1 MTTVFM
7 TAGMLAL
14 IVGVMFTGKL
24 SERFDKRNLLIGL
37 SALNCATMACMF
49 FVPPDEFGLMMILNV
64 AGSLFAGPTAP
75 LVWAMYAD
83 VADYGAWK
91 FGERTT
97 GLVFSASMFA
107 QKFGLTIGAGFSG
120 WLLAA
125 FGYEANVAQSEA
137 SLLGIRLLF
146 TFIPAGIAVLNIV
159 VLLFYDLDD
168 RKVAEIEQ
176 ELARRAGRAS
186 PVPA

>member
-1 MTTVFM
+1 MTIC
-7 TAGMLAL
+7 MLAL
-14 IVGVMFTGKL
+14 IVGVSATSAL
-24 SERFDKRNLLIGL
+24 TERFDKRNLLIVL
-37 SALNCATMACMF
+37 SLLNCVTMVALF
-49 FVPPDEFGLMMILNV
+49 FVPVDNFALLMVVNI

-83 VADYGAWK
+83 VADYGEWK

-107 QKFGLTIGAGFSG
+107 QKFGLTIGAGLSG

-125 FGYEANVAQSEA
+125 FGYEANVEQTET

-146 TFIPAGIAVLNIV
+146 TLIPAAIALLNVV
-159 VLLFYDLDD
+159 VLLFYDLND
-168 RKVAEIEQ
+168 RQVSEIEA
-176 ELARRAGRAS
+176 ELARRADQTVS
-186 PVPA
+186 TQTS